1 MVLLFWFQMVEV
13 SPENVTIHGNDGR
26 VLNKD
31 PQNNSDVFN
40 SNNIALQQSVQNELE
55 YSITNFLTSVYGQG
69 NVVVMANVKLDF
81 DSEVTEIKE
90 FSPPIADETTGI
102 PRSMQRLRQNVK
114 NDGSGAEPGTD
125 TNTEDGI
132 PQYVDEDGDY
142 STYSEASDTI
152 NYEINELYK
161 KIVKAQGQIKDV
173 TVAVFLNSASLE
185 DGNLTDEE
193 KKDLESIISTAAGL
207 DTKVVQVS
215 VQQFN
220 DTTTSDIDT
229 SMPSRRPSWLMPL
242 LVGISLIT
250 VFGIAYFIINRRRKS
265 SEEIM
270 EPTEEMVISEPVEE
284 IDLQLAGSQ
293 VKQQIEQLVNK
304 KPDAVAQLLRNWLSE
319 D

>member
-1 MVLLFWFQMVEV
+1 MVSNAVEGL

-125 TNTEDGI
+125 TNTG
-132 PQYVDEDGDY
+132 GW
-142 STYSEASDTI
+142 
-152 NYEINELYK
+152 
-161 KIVKAQGQIKDV
+161 
-173 TVAVFLNSASLE
+173 
-185 DGNLTDEE
+185 
-193 KKDLESIISTAAGL
+193 
-207 DTKVVQVS
+207 
-215 VQQFN
+215 
-220 DTTTSDIDT
+220 DTTIC
-229 SMPSRRPSWLMPL
+229 R
-242 LVGISLIT
+242 
-250 VFGIAYFIINRRRKS
+250 
-265 SEEIM
+265 
-270 EPTEEMVISEPVEE
+270 
-284 IDLQLAGSQ
+284 
-293 VKQQIEQLVNK
+293 
-304 KPDAVAQLLRNWLSE
+304 
-319 D
+319 